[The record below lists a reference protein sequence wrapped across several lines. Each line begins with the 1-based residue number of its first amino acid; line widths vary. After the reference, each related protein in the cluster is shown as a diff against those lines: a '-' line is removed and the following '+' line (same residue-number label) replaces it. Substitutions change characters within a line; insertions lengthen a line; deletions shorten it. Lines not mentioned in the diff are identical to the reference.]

1 MAGNETTGRSLA
13 KTLTWRITGSSSTF
27 AIAYLITGSIGASSG
42 IAVVQMAVNTV
53 LYLIHERAWS
63 RIGWGRR

>member
-1 MAGNETTGRSLA
+1 MTDTTSRSLV

-27 AIAYLITGSIGASSG
+27 LIAYLITGSLGASSG
-42 IAVVQMAVNTV
+42 IAIVQMAVNTV

>member
-1 MAGNETTGRSLA
+1 MSETTGRSLV

-27 AIAYLITGSIGASSG
+27 LIAYLITGSIGASSG
-42 IAVVQMAVNTV
+42 IAVVQMIANTV

-63 RIGWGRR
+63 RVRWGTQ

>member
-1 MAGNETTGRSLA
+1 MSETTSRSLV

-27 AIAYLITGSIGASSG
+27 LIAYLITGSIGASSG
-42 IAVVQMAVNTV
+42 IAIVQMIVNTV
-53 LYLIHERAWS
+53 LYLIHERVWS